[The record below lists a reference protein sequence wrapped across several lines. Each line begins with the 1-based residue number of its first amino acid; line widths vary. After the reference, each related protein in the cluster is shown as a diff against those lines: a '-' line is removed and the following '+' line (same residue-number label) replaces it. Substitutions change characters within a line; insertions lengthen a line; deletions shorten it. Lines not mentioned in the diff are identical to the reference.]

1 MQIWRFALMT
11 PFERQQQI
19 LSLLKEKAGI
29 KIPEI
34 AGYLGVSQGTIR
46 NDLDV
51 LEKSGQISRVRGGAV
66 VHDER
71 QFLPS
76 SFAARSLINGVQKQ
90 NIARLASTLV
100 EDGDSILLDASTT
113 VFAMVPYLK
122 NYQNLTIVTNG
133 ISIGYTLAQNPSHTV
148 ILLGGVIRPVSS
160 SVAGHLSGQMLDI
173 LHVKTAFVSC
183 SGISVDAGLTE
194 VDIHEVDIK
203 RKMVRCAERV
213 IALIDSSKFGKLD
226 LSSFASLDQISHL
239 FTDREVPAEFD
250 ARFKQ
255 NCTLVTICS
264 SDSAISSSP
273 CDQEPG
279 NKINHSLFE
288 VSRPN

>member
-1 MQIWRFALMT
+1 MT

-34 AGYLGVSQGTIR
+34 AAYLGVSQGTIR
-46 NDLDV
+46 NDLDF
-51 LEKSGQISRVRGGAV
+51 LEKNGQISRVRGGAII
-66 VHDER
+66 HDER

-76 SFAARSLINGVQKQ
+76 SFAARSLINADQKQ
-90 NIARLASTLV
+90 AIARMACSLI

-113 VFAMVPYLK
+113 VFSMIPFLK

-133 ISIGYTLAQNPSHTV
+133 ISVGYTLAQNPSHTV

-160 SVAGHLSGQMLDI
+160 SVAGHLSGQMLDS

-183 SGISVDAGLTE
+183 SGISIDAGLTE

-239 FTDREVPAEFD
+239 FTDREVPPEFD
-250 ARFKQ
+250 VQFKQ
-255 NCTLVTICS
+255 NCTLVTICN
-264 SDSAISSSP
+264 SDSTFSYSP
-273 CDQEPG
+273 CEQERE
-279 NKINHSLFE
+279 NLSKESFIE
-288 VSRPN
+288 ISRP